1 MFRSLRFRLPAL
13 FLAAIVLAGLVS
25 TAVAV
30 SVSKRYAQTTLRK
43 QAFRELGTEARG
55 INQIYKKHAGG
66 QPPDSHELERAS
78 GDEIYYVQRAKGI
91 DVFPGPTTAFTL
103 LPRSILDFRRI
114 LAGESVQ
121 FVFTPPARKTRLLGF
136 AMPVTLGDKVFGAL
150 ILARPTTRLNQS
162 WLPFVWRLLPAFF
175 AGILVAGALGWYLSR
190 RITKPVLAL
199 SDAADEVAS
208 GRFGVAVP
216 EVPGHDE
223 ISHLSDRFR
232 EMAVE
237 LQAADA
243 LERNFLMTVSHE
255 LRTPL
260 TAIRGHVE
268 ALLEGVVEDEEAR
281 SYSLEVIRLEA
292 ARLERLV
299 GDVLDLAKLD
309 THRFSLLREEVDL
322 ERLID
327 RAYSA
332 FGEEARRRGI
342 DYSRSVTA
350 TPVLETDGDRVLQ
363 VISNLLE
370 NAFRWTPDGGHV
382 GLALTQVDGTIRIAV
397 DNSGPGIPPDEQ
409 ERIFRPFW
417 SRDGQGT
424 GLGLAIARELAAA
437 LGGEIELQTQAG
449 KGSRFELV
457 LSASRALIE

>member
-1 MFRSLRFRLPAL
+1 MLRSLRFRLPAL
-13 FLAAIVLAGLVS
+13 FLVAIVLAGLVS

-30 SVSKRYAQTTLRK
+30 GVSKRYAQTTLRT
-43 QAFRELGTEARG
+43 QAFRQLANEAGG
-55 INQIYKKHAGG
+55 INQIYTAHAGG
-66 QPPDSHELERAS
+66 TPPDSRELERAS
-78 GDEIYYVQRAKGI
+78 GDQIYYVQRAKGI
-91 DVFPGPTTAFTL
+91 DLFPGSPTPAFTL
-103 LPRSILDFRRI
+103 LPRSILDFNRI

-121 FVFTPPARKTRLLGF
+121 FEFTPPGSTTRLLGF
-136 AMPVTLGDKVFGAL
+136 ARPVKLGDQVFGAV
-150 ILARPTTRLNQS
+150 ILARPTTRLSQG
-162 WLPFVWRLLPAFF
+162 WLPFAWRLLPAFF

-190 RITKPVLAL
+190 RITEPVLVL
-199 SDAADEVAS
+199 SDAADKVAS
-208 GRFGVAVP
+208 GRYDVAVP
-216 EVPGHDE
+216 QVPGHDE
-223 ISHLSDRFR
+223 ISHLSERFR
-232 EMAVE
+232 EMAAE
-237 LQAADA
+237 LQAADV

-292 ARLERLV
+292 ERLERLV

-309 THRFSLLREEVDL
+309 THRFSLLEEEVDM
-322 ERLID
+322 ERLVD
-327 RAYSA
+327 RAYSS

-342 DYSRSVTA
+342 DYSRSITA

-363 VISNLLE
+363 VISNLLA
-370 NAFRWTPDGGHV
+370 NAFRWTPDGGRV
-382 GLALTQVDGTIRIAV
+382 GVALSQVDGTIRIAV
-397 DNSGPGIPPDEQ
+397 DDSGPGIPQEEQ

-424 GLGLAIARELAAA
+424 GLGLAIASELAAA

-457 LSASRALIE
+457 LPANRRV